1 MEESTEKSKEN
12 KWKHLRMNVNMEFVI
27 DTLKVETVILVTN
40 VIQNCDVDV
49 RRKTLLTYSL

>member
-1 MEESTEKSKEN
+1 
-12 KWKHLRMNVNMEFVI
+12 MNVNMEFVI
-27 DTLKVETVILVTN
+27 NTLKVETVILVTN